1 MWRRW
6 RRELWELWGLSPP
19 FRRRDPPAAAATS
32 FCCTQRSPYVVV
44 KTKRKKDP
52 SLDGIEVINRS
63 KELRVICSLMAIMMA
78 SPEPGNAIPIS
89 AVSKMDRILEIP
101 TRVATFLRRFPSFF
115 EEFVGPQHNL
125 PWFKPTAAAAELHG
139 EEQLLFEQHREEL
152 VDRVQ
157 RLIFMSREK
166 RLPLQIVQGMQWYLG
181 LPGDFTT
188 RAEEFSQGKLRLV
201 QIGDG
206 GTWLTAAGSAGE
218 RILSALQRAAMKKK
232 EKTTGDPSEPPSA
245 IAFPLFPSKG
255 VRLKQKIIAWLED
268 FQRIPYVSP
277 YEDPSSLHPGGR
289 IAEKRLAGVLHELLS
304 LFVDCSAER
313 RKILCLRKHLGL
325 SHKFYKAF
333 EHHPHVFYLLL
344 KNNTCTVVLKEP
356 YCGIAA
362 ESGIEPHPLLDLR
375 KKYVGLMI
383 ASGLI
388 LRDRRR
394 RGRPQAVQDDH
405 RKEIL
410 APN

>member
-1 MWRRW
+1 M
-6 RRELWELWGLSPP
+6 SPP
-19 FRRRDPPAAAATS
+19 FRQRDTPAAATAS
-32 FCCTQRSPYVVV
+32 CCCIQMSPYVVV
-44 KTKRKKDP
+44 KMKRKKDP

-63 KELRVICSLMAIMMA
+63 KDLRVISSLMTIMMA

-101 TRVATFLRRFPSFF
+101 TRVATFLRRYPSFF

-125 PWFKPTAAAAELHG
+125 PWFKPTDAAAELHG
-139 EEQLLFEQHREEL
+139 EEQLLFEQHQEEL
-152 VDRVQ
+152 VDRVK
-157 RLIFMSREK
+157 RLIFIAGDAVVPRSA
-166 RLPLQIVQGMQWYLG
+166 
-181 LPGDFTT
+181 GDFTK

-201 QIGDG
+201 EVGDG
-206 GTWLTAAGSAGE
+206 VKWLTAAGSAEE
-218 RILSALQRAAMKKK
+218 RILSALQRAALKKK
-232 EKTTGDPSEPPSA
+232 TGDGSEPPSA

-268 FQRIPYVSP
+268 FQRIPYISP
-277 YEDPSSLHPGGR
+277 YEDSSSLHRSGR

-304 LFVDCSAER
+304 LFMDNSAER

-325 SHKFYKAF
+325 SQKFYKAF

-356 YCGIAA
+356 YCGSAA

-375 KKYVGLMI
+375 KKFVRLMI
-383 ASGLI
+383 ASELI
-388 LRDRRR
+388 LRER
-394 RGRPQAVQDDH
+394 RGRRRP
-405 RKEIL
+405 
-410 APN
+410 